1 MDYFREL
8 NFVSVALRLLLSAVI
23 GFSLG
28 LERGRKRR
36 PAGCRTY
43 MLVCMGATLTL
54 LLSQYEYIMV
64 TTKWASI
71 ASEIGLRT
79 DVSRFGAQVING
91 VGFLGAGT
99 ILVTGRR
106 EVKGLTTAAGLWAS
120 ACMGLAIGA
129 GFYECV
135 FLGTVLIFLSMRYLP
150 IVENM
155 MVEHAP
161 FLNIYVEFESL
172 DHIGDVIG
180 RIKEQNAQVLDVE
193 VDHGRGPGSSNPSA
207 VFSLRLAKRHSHS
220 DVLVS
225 ISAGFRT
232 HILICLGAAITT
244 LTSQFLYL
252 NLHYYTDMARLGAQV
267 VAGIGFIGAGTIVV
281 TRQHRVKGL
290 TTAAGLWASA
300 IIGLALGG
308 GFYEGALLTTVLVLV
323 AESFLSRLEYRILDH
338 VPEINLYMEYTGKPC
353 LEEVL
358 RFLRENKVS
367 LQDMEIT
374 RNSDSESHNACA
386 IFSLRFSKG
395 VSVDELLTHVSQIE
409 GVITVQEL

>member
-1 MDYFREL
+1 MMDYFREL
-8 NFVSVALRLLLSAVI
+8 NFVSVALRLLLSALI

-120 ACMGLAIGA
+120 A
-129 GFYECV
+129 
-135 FLGTVLIFLSMRYLP
+135 
-150 IVENM
+150 
-155 MVEHAP
+155 
-161 FLNIYVEFESL
+161 
-172 DHIGDVIG
+172 
-180 RIKEQNAQVLDVE
+180 
-193 VDHGRGPGSSNPSA
+193 
-207 VFSLRLAKRHSHS
+207 
-220 DVLVS
+220 
-225 ISAGFRT
+225 
-232 HILICLGAAITT
+232 
-244 LTSQFLYL
+244 
-252 NLHYYTDMARLGAQV
+252 
-267 VAGIGFIGAGTIVV
+267 
-281 TRQHRVKGL
+281 
-290 TTAAGLWASA
+290 

-374 RNSDSESHNACA
+374 RNSGSESHNACA

-395 VSVDELLTHVSQIE
+395 ISVDELLTHVSQIE

>member
-1 MDYFREL
+1 MMDYFREL

-120 ACMGLAIGA
+120 A
-129 GFYECV
+129 
-135 FLGTVLIFLSMRYLP
+135 
-150 IVENM
+150 
-155 MVEHAP
+155 
-161 FLNIYVEFESL
+161 
-172 DHIGDVIG
+172 
-180 RIKEQNAQVLDVE
+180 
-193 VDHGRGPGSSNPSA
+193 
-207 VFSLRLAKRHSHS
+207 
-220 DVLVS
+220 
-225 ISAGFRT
+225 
-232 HILICLGAAITT
+232 
-244 LTSQFLYL
+244 
-252 NLHYYTDMARLGAQV
+252 
-267 VAGIGFIGAGTIVV
+267 
-281 TRQHRVKGL
+281 
-290 TTAAGLWASA
+290 

-353 LEEVL
+353 LEDVL